1 MNRWLPDPVAFSA
14 ATLFLLFASLAF
26 ALHVPEVRIWLE
38 EIPVGFGAMVG
49 GFSGLVIGL
58 LVLLMGILYNAEVNR
73 SEVRDRRRANARALA
88 AAIRGEIVAM
98 ANWTASQAAH
108 LQENNPPRDN
118 DAQNE
123 SMLNES
129 MPNEWLGST
138 SLPARPVY
146 ESNAN
151 RLHILGGALSEA
163 VSYTYAYLEQAQLES
178 DRPNMSENSVEL
190 RLNRLQNAEAT
201 AGVLAK
207 SLRGFVAGKPVSNDL
222 PATLQDIYEKTT
234 WSE

>member
-1 MNRWLPDPVAFSA
+1 
-14 ATLFLLFASLAF
+14 
-26 ALHVPEVRIWLE
+26 
-38 EIPVGFGAMVG
+38 
-49 GFSGLVIGL
+49 
-58 LVLLMGILYNAEVNR
+58 
-73 SEVRDRRRANARALA
+73 
-88 AAIRGEIVAM
+88 M